1 MCRILGVSRAQYY
14 RYRSPKPSKR
24 RAEDAGLKQRIL
36 RIFAEFKGS
45 MIFSV
50 DGFYLSTLNIIDPLF
65 LAICHRNTQVLRMD
79 YKYKNTATGKSTN
92 LAYYMD
98 LKNHDMYM
106 AITPIMS
113 ISSSSLYKKSD
124 LAVFDGKYL
133 KTHAE
138 GSNSANAS
146 TSFSSLLTDTKFQSG
161 SKKDLEKVLKDAD
174 EKKFKQKDDKISY
187 TFNGKQLAKLYK
199 LSNARLKEKKATKDL
214 ALTDSQLKNMT
225 EAMKKMKLTETVNVK
240 TNEITSYKLKQGGA
254 TYNIKSKISKSN
266 VKITVPDEQDVM
278 SQAEMQKEM
287 SKIIEKSLKN

>member
-1 MCRILGVSRAQYY
+1 MGLPVVGLVLLLVGCS
-14 RYRSPKPSKR
+14 PSKK
-24 RAEDAGLKQRIL
+24 DQYVDSLSQVKSYDNQKTVMTMTGAGTASAKKVRND
-36 RIFAEFKGS
+36 KTTT
-45 MIFSV
+45 
-50 DGFYLSTLNIIDPLF
+50 YLN
-65 LAICHRNTQVLRMD
+65 RNTQVLRMD

-199 LSNARLKEKKATKDL
+199 LTNARLKEKKATKDL